1 MATSFLGLPVLV
13 KLRTGSADSVQG
25 ILSSLDPA
33 SGTLTLTEARS
44 FVQGVNRLEGI
55 RVLSRSEV
63 AGLELLS
70 VQRGNEV
77 HAQNTSPLAPSPA
90 HPSPRQPTQ
99 QQRPRPSQHPSPVPS
114 PAHLAL
120 SERTPSGRSQKRRQ
134 QQSRTA
140 TATPARSGPHTP
152 QPLGRIDD
160 DFDFSA
166 GLAAFDKKAVFAD
179 IKSQDATDPSSRL
192 HAHNRNPSRA
202 RTPQSKLLPSES
214 VLSPQELYDQQQEVQ
229 ILRDNRR
236 TKIASM
242 TPTDMHAGDVEES
255 LGAGGGGG
263 GGGGPDGEDER
274 RNERRWQSVTGELEK
289 IALGGGAS
297 TNGREG
303 VLRTAPGGWPV
314 PVISA
319 KQWREA
325 LSIAEIES
333 SLTSTQR
340 LEASASALL
349 SHILSQRLVALP
361 TTTVSPN
368 SSPRPVVCL
377 LSSDSDRG
385 YIALRAAATLAY
397 RGCRIFVLAQQQSV
411 SSASQGASE
420 RFRTAIRVVSS
431 AGARIV
437 REVEDL
443 PPTCALVIDALDSV
457 ASDNARESIEWAN
470 SLQKAYVLALDVPSG
485 LDPDSGTAIPSMTP
499 LLPCGILAF
508 GLPRASLLK
517 TEMACPPAWHDHQQQ
532 QQHQQRAT
540 ITLADIGFPPTIWD
554 RVGVEVSS
562 GEVAAIWGAELL
574 VEVERGHPAP

>member
-1 MATSFLGLPVLV
+1 MFTDCSPFCRPRLSPPLQRIRRRDRGLSIPRRSLRPLTSLCPNGLRAV
-13 KLRTGSADSVQG
+13 G
-25 ILSSLDPA
+25 
-33 SGTLTLTEARS
+33 ARS
-44 FVQGVNRLEGI
+44 AGSS
-55 RVLSRSEV
+55 RVGRRRRHLPAADRTLPNHGAASTTILTFPPDWR
-63 AGLELLS
+63 
-70 VQRGNEV
+70 
-77 HAQNTSPLAPSPA
+77 PL
-90 HPSPRQPTQ
+90 T
-99 QQRPRPSQHPSPVPS
+99 
-114 PAHLAL
+114 
-120 SERTPSGRSQKRRQ
+120 RRQ
-134 QQSRTA
+134 SLPISRCA
-140 TATPARSGPHTP
+140 RQNSYCDHTPALTRYP
-152 QPLGRIDD
+152 Q
-160 DFDFSA
+160 
-166 GLAAFDKKAVFAD
+166 
-179 IKSQDATDPSSRL
+179 SQDATDPSSRL

-297 TNGREG
+297 TNGRDKG
-303 VLRTAPGGWPV
+303 VLMTASGGRPV

-325 LSIAEIES
+325 LSIAEVKHFQGVWSFTAMLTGDHARGQIES

-349 SHILSQRLVALP
+349 HHILSQRLVALP
-361 TTTVSPN
+361 ATNAN
-368 SSPRPVVCL
+368 SSPRPVICI

-437 REVEDL
+437 REVEGETSWGVSSSFL
-443 PPTCALVIDALDSV
+443 CAGSPFLLSFLSCRRPPANLCPRDRRSRFRRERQR
-457 ASDNARESIEWAN
+457 AREYRVGQLAPK
-470 SLQKAYVLALDVPSG
+470 SL
-485 LDPDSGTAIPSMTP
+485 
-499 LLPCGILAF
+499 C
-508 GLPRASLLK
+508 PRAR
-517 TEMACPPAWHDHQQQ
+517 CPEWFGPRLWS
-532 QQHQQRAT
+532 
-540 ITLADIGFPPTIWD
+540 
-554 RVGVEVSS
+554 VNK
-562 GEVAAIWGAELL
+562 
-574 VEVERGHPAP
+574 

>member
-90 HPSPRQPTQ
+90 HPSPR
-99 QQRPRPSQHPSPVPS
+99 PRSQHPSPVPS

-152 QPLGRIDD
+152 QPRGRIDD

-297 TNGREG
+297 TNGRDKG
-303 VLRTAPGGWPV
+303 VLMTASGGRPV

-349 SHILSQRLVALP
+349 HHILSQRLVALP
-361 TTTVSPN
+361 ATNAN
-368 SSPRPVVCL
+368 SSPRPVICI

-485 LDPDSGTAIPSMTP
+485 LDPDSGTAIPSTTP

-508 GLPRASLLK
+508 GLPRPSLLK

-532 QQHQQRAT
+532 QQQQQRAT

-554 RVGVEVSS
+554 RVGVEGFPS
-562 GEVAAIWGAELL
+562 GEVAAIWGAAGLL
-574 VEVERGHPAP
+574 VEVEHGHPAA